1 MDKENDDRREREGGR
16 WEIAGILRLS
26 LSLPPSSDRYP
37 LFRIFVQKRM
47 KGEEICYLFSFPSEK
62 GLGYL
67 TIDTLKGI
75 LLELEPNLVR
85 FRQSDFEPIFRDI
98 SLCPCRAIPS

>member
-1 MDKENDDRREREGGR
+1 M
-16 WEIAGILRLS
+16 
-26 LSLPPSSDRYP
+26 
-37 LFRIFVQKRM
+37 
-47 KGEEICYLFSFPSEK
+47 FSFPSEK

-98 SLCPCRAIPS
+98 SLCPCRAIPN